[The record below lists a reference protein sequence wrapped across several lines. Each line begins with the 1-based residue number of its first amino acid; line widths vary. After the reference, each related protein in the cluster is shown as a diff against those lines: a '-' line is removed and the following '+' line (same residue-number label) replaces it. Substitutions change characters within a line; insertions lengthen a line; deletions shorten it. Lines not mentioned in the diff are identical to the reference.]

1 MLAMWTKPN
10 NIALATIAGILLHL
24 ILRYL
29 LNSPQIAWE
38 VPLIVVLII
47 GGVPLVVS
55 LTQKLF
61 AREFGSDHLAGI
73 SFRTSVIL
81 GEYLVAA
88 IVILMLSGGTALEQF
103 ASRRASSVL
112 DALAKRMPQIA
123 HRKIYER
130 RDPAGYRK
138 SRALLQTSTLAGD
151 SRSRPE
157 S

>member
-1 MLAMWTKPN
+1 MLALWTKPN

-24 ILRYL
+24 TLRYL
-29 LNSPQIAWE
+29 LHSPQIGWQ

-47 GGVPLVVS
+47 GGVPLIVT
-55 LTQKLF
+55 LMQKLL

-73 SFRTSVIL
+73 SIVTSIIL

-103 ASRRASSVL
+103 ASCRASSVL

-123 HRKIYER
+123 HLKESSYFTGAPSDFETML
-130 RDPAGYRK
+130 K
-138 SRALLQTSTLAGD
+138 SFVH
-151 SRSRPE
+151 E
-157 S
+157 